1 VWFLWLVGL
10 TALVGSAIAVA
21 VMSHR
26 YRERWGTRPG
36 PPLRTGDSP
45 YREAE
50 TRGEVLRGVPSVVR
64 WAAASGIGWGILTLL
79 IFMPGG
85 FLLVALIADAFGPHH
100 ASWVSLLSLLLVSIH
115 AIPVAFALMVAA
127 RAVMRGDEE
136 GRRTARGIAS
146 WSSGHHFAVILALML
161 VTIVEPDL
169 FAVLLLALVPCFL
182 GLGHALLLRQAADTP
197 GNGAEQAS
205 V

>member
-1 VWFLWLVGL
+1 MWFLCLVGL
-10 TALVGSAIAVA
+10 TALVGSAIAVG
-21 VMSHR
+21 VMSDR

-50 TRGEVLRGVPSVVR
+50 TRDEVLRGVPSVVR
-64 WAAASGIGWGILTLL
+64 LAAATGIGWGVVTLL

-85 FLLVALIADAFGPHH
+85 LLLTALVADGFGGHDG
-100 ASWVSLLSLLLVSIH
+100 SWVSVLSVLLVSVH

-127 RAVMRGDEE
+127 RAVMRGDGS

-169 FAVLLLALVPCFL
+169 FAVLLLALLPCFL
-182 GLGHALLLRQAADTP
+182 GLGHALLLRHAADTP
-197 GNGAEQAS
+197 GNGAEQAG